1 MKVIYHTIGNIKPEE
16 TAKHVINFFGVLQ
29 CIKVNAL
36 GKDAPKE
43 QESKLVKHYFDYP
56 YFSRIVNPEFFQKEL
71 NAEEKKFNRR
81 IVSLWLCSAILSTA
95 SIVSLYLAY
104 QNQKSKKVLTGLFFT
119 SSVLSTL
126 ATILF
131 VVAFLWVFF
140 HFVKERFVVHRIKGF
155 LENEVSPEWIKRYK
169 KEFIDKDSKRDA
181 EACDQELEKDIEDII
196 EFLLERKKVVALCK
210 FLTNGEKLVQA
221 GMAMVNM
228 LLVKGVR
235 PNDIILDTNS
245 LGGGIAAEVLKR
257 FEKQGIYLTLI
268 HSNSYSSLK
277 DATNNFPH
285 GVGNFFIRR
294 LPAKFLNFWFSRC
307 RLEFNSREII
317 ENTKCP
323 VLIAG
328 RKGDTV
334 IPQEAQLVGKLDDD
348 QSTSKT
354 FRQNIVL
361 EHDPQNKECKSKNIH
376 ADHKEHLVYH
386 EDNGSIKKYE
396 EKENQF
402 INDAHKY
409 LIDSEFNKNFDLE
422 KYRESG
428 FSGKLTEIE
437 LIHIEPVRIKN
448 SNCVISIQAEV

>member
-1 MKVIYHTIGNIKPEE
+1 MKVIYRTNGNIKPEE
-16 TAKHVINFFGVLQ
+16 NTKHIINFFGVLG

-36 GKDAPKE
+36 GKGAPNG

-81 IVSLWLCSAILSTA
+81 IVSLWLCSAIFSTA

-104 QNQKSKKVLTGLFFT
+104 QNQKSKKILIGLAFA
-119 SSVLSTL
+119 SVVLSIL
-126 ATILF
+126 ATICFIVFCLWMLF
-131 VVAFLWVFF
+131 D
-140 HFVKERFVVHRIKGF
+140 FVKKRFVVHRIKSF

-169 KEFIDKDSKRDA
+169 KELVGDDKEVDA
-181 EACDQELEKDIEDII
+181 EAHDQELGENKDIEDIV
-196 EFLLERKKVVALCK
+196 EFLLERKKIVALYE

-285 GVGNFFIRR
+285 GVGNFFMRR
-294 LPAKFLNFWFSRC
+294 LPAKFLNFWFNRC
-307 RLEFNSREII
+307 GLEFNSREII
-317 ENTKCP
+317 ENTKCS
-323 VLIAG
+323 VLIVG

-334 IPQEAQLVGKLDDD
+334 IPQKAQLVGKLPDS
-348 QSTSKT
+348 STSER
-354 FRQNIVL
+354 FRWNIVL
-361 EHDPQNKECKSKNIH
+361 EHDPQNTECKSKNIH

-396 EKENQF
+396 EKENKF
-402 INDAHKY
+402 IEEAHEY

-422 KYRESG
+422 KYRKSG
-428 FSGKLTEIE
+428 FSGNLTEIE
-437 LIHIEPVRIKN
+437 LKPINEKYMQV
-448 SNCVISIQAEV
+448 

>member
-1 MKVIYHTIGNIKPEE
+1 MTVIYYTNGNIKPEE
-16 TAKHVINFFGVLQ
+16 NTKHAINFFGVLG

-36 GKDAPKE
+36 GKNAPGK

-56 YFSRIVNPEFFQKEL
+56 YFSRIVNSEFFQEEL
-71 NAEEKKFNRR
+71 KAEEKKFNRR
-81 IVSLWLCSAILSTA
+81 IVSLWLRFAISSTA

-104 QNQKSKKVLTGLFFT
+104 QNQKSKKVLIGLAFA
-119 SSVLSTL
+119 SVVLSIL
-126 ATILF
+126 AT
-131 VVAFLWVFF
+131 VFF
-140 HFVKERFVVHRIKGF
+140 VAVVLWRFFDFIKERFVVHRIKSL

-169 KEFIDKDSKRDA
+169 KELIREDSEIDV
-181 EACDQELEKDIEDII
+181 EACDQELGKNKDIEDII
-196 EFLLERKKVVALCK
+196 KFLLEREKIVALYK

-228 LLVKGVR
+228 LLVKGIH
-235 PNDIILDTNS
+235 PDNIILDTNS
-245 LGGGIAAEVLKR
+245 LGGGVAAEVLKR

-285 GVGNFFIRR
+285 GVGDFFMRR
-294 LPAKFLNFWFSRC
+294 LPAKFLNFWFNRC
-307 RLEFNSREII
+307 GLEFNSREII
-317 ENTKCP
+317 ENTKCS
-323 VLIAG
+323 VLIVG

-361 EHDPQNKECKSKNIH
+361 EHDPTIPCESKNIH
-376 ADHKEHLVYH
+376 ADYKEHLVYH

-402 INDAHKY
+402 INDAHEY
-409 LIDSEFNKNFDLE
+409 LIDSKLNKCFDLE
-422 KYRESG
+422 KYRGSG
-428 FSGKLTEIE
+428 FSRELTKIE
-437 LIHIEPVRIKN
+437 LRSFDGRDI
-448 SNCVISIQAEV
+448 

>member
-1 MKVIYHTIGNIKPEE
+1 MKVIYHTNGNIKPGEN
-16 TAKHVINFFGVLQ
+16 TKHVINFFGVLG

-36 GKDAPKE
+36 GKNAPE
-43 QESKLVKHYFDYP
+43 RQESKLVKHYFDYP
-56 YFSRIVNPEFFQKEL
+56 YFSRIVNSQLFQEEL
-71 NAEEKKFNRR
+71 NDEEKKFNRR
-81 IVSLWLCSAILSTA
+81 IVLLWLCSAILSTA

-104 QNQKSKKVLTGLFFT
+104 QNQKSKKVLTGLAFA
-119 SSVLSTL
+119 SVVLSIL
-126 ATILF
+126 ATICFIVLCLWMLF
-131 VVAFLWVFF
+131 D
-140 HFVKERFVVHRIKGF
+140 FVKERFVVHRIKSF

-169 KEFIDKDSKRDA
+169 KELVGDDKEVDA
-181 EACDQELEKDIEDII
+181 EAHDQELGENKDIEDIV
-196 EFLLERKKVVALCK
+196 EFLLERKKIVALYE

-285 GVGNFFIRR
+285 GVGNFFMRQ

-307 RLEFNSREII
+307 GLEFNSREII

-323 VLIAG
+323 VLIVG

-334 IPQEAQLVGKLDDD
+334 IPQEAQLVGKLPDS
-348 QSTSKT
+348 STSER
-354 FRQNIVL
+354 FRWNIVL
-361 EHDPQNKECKSKNIH
+361 EHDPQNTECKSKNIH
-376 ADHKEHLVYH
+376 ADHKEHLVYR
-386 EDNGSIKKYE
+386 EDNDNVIKCE

-409 LIDSEFNKNFDLE
+409 LIDSEFNKNFDLG
-422 KYRESG
+422 KYRKSG

-437 LIHIEPVRIKN
+437 LK
-448 SNCVISIQAEV
+448 SINEKYMQV

>member
-1 MKVIYHTIGNIKPEE
+1 MKVIYHTNSDIKPEE
-16 TAKHVINFFGVLQ
+16 NTKHVINFFGVLG
-29 CIKVNAL
+29 CIKVNAR
-36 GKDAPKE
+36 GKNPLKG

-56 YFSRIVNPEFFQKEL
+56 YFSRIVNPRFFQEEL

-81 IVSLWLCSAILSTA
+81 IISLWLCSAILSTA

-104 QNQKSKKVLTGLFFT
+104 QNQKSKKVLTGLAFA
-119 SSVLSTL
+119 SVVLSIL
-126 ATILF
+126 ATICFIVLCLWMLF
-131 VVAFLWVFF
+131 DFI
-140 HFVKERFVVHRIKGF
+140 KKRFVVHRIKSF

-169 KEFIDKDSKRDA
+169 KELIDKDSKRDA

-196 EFLLERKKVVALCK
+196 EFLLERKKIVALYE

-228 LLVKGVR
+228 LLVKGVH
-235 PNDIILDTNS
+235 PNNIILDTNS

-285 GVGNFFIRR
+285 GVGDFFMRR
-294 LPAKFLNFWFSRC
+294 LPAKFLNFWFNRC
-307 RLEFNSREII
+307 GLECNSREII

-323 VLIAG
+323 VLIVG
-328 RKGDTV
+328 RKGDTI

-361 EHDPQNKECKSKNIH
+361 EHDPTIPCESKNIH
-376 ADHKEHLVYH
+376 ADHKEHLIYRQ
-386 EDNGSIKKYE
+386 DNVNATRYE
-396 EKENQF
+396 EKEKQF
-402 INDAHKY
+402 IEKAHKY
-409 LIDSEFNKNFDLE
+409 LLEGEFNGNFKLKDYC
-422 KYRESG
+422 KSSISG
-428 FSGKLTEIE
+428 SLTKIE
-437 LIHIEPVRIKN
+437 LKPINEEYMQV
-448 SNCVISIQAEV
+448 

>member
-1 MKVIYHTIGNIKPEE
+1 MKVIYYTKPEE
-16 TAKHVINFFGVLQ
+16 STKHVINFFGVLG

-36 GKDAPKE
+36 GKDALEKQESKDAPE
-43 QESKLVKHYFDYP
+43 RQESKLVKHYFDYP
-56 YFSRIVNPEFFQKEL
+56 YFSRIVNPEDFREEL
-71 NAEEKKFNRR
+71 NAEEKKFTRR

-131 VVAFLWVFF
+131 VVAFLWVSFCF
-140 HFVKERFVVHRIKGF
+140 IKEKFVVHRIKNL

-169 KEFIDKDSKRDA
+169 KELIDKDSKRDA
-181 EACDQELEKDIEDII
+181 EACNQELEKDIEDII
-196 EFLLERKKVVALCK
+196 EFLLERKKIIALYK

-228 LLVKGVR
+228 LLVKGVH

-245 LGGGIAAEVLKR
+245 LGGGIAAEVLRR
-257 FEKQGIYLTLI
+257 FEKQGVYLTLI

-285 GVGNFFIRR
+285 GIGDFFMRQ
-294 LPAKFLNFWFSRC
+294 LPAKFLNFWFRRC
-307 RLEFNSREII
+307 ELEFNSREII

-334 IPQEAQLVGKLDDD
+334 IPQEAQLVGKLPDS
-348 QSTSKT
+348 STSER
-354 FRQNIVL
+354 FRLNIVL
-361 EHDPQNKECKSKNIH
+361 EHDPQNTECKSKNIH
-376 ADHKEHLVYH
+376 ADHKEHLVYR
-386 EDNGSIKKYE
+386 EDNDDITKYTSYE
-396 EKENQF
+396 EKENKF
-402 INDAHKY
+402 IEEAHEY
-409 LIDSEFNKNFDLE
+409 LIGSEFNKNFDLGQ
-422 KYRESG
+422 YRISN
-428 FSGKLTEIE
+428 FSGNLTKIE
-437 LIHIEPVRIKN
+437 LEPINEKHIKV
-448 SNCVISIQAEV
+448 

>member
-1 MKVIYHTIGNIKPEE
+1 MKVIYHTNSDIKPEE
-16 TAKHVINFFGVLQ
+16 NTKHVINFFGVLG

-36 GKDAPKE
+36 GKGAPNG

-56 YFSRIVNPEFFQKEL
+56 YFSRIVNPEFFKKEL
-71 NAEEKKFNRR
+71 NDEERKFNRR
-81 IVSLWLCSAILSTA
+81 IVSLWLCSAIFSTA

-104 QNQKSKKVLTGLFFT
+104 QNQKSKKVLTGLAFA
-119 SSVLSTL
+119 SVVLSIL
-126 ATILF
+126 ATICFIVFCLWMLF
-131 VVAFLWVFF
+131 D
-140 HFVKERFVVHRIKGF
+140 FVKKRFVVHRIKSF

-169 KEFIDKDSKRDA
+169 KELVGDDKEVDA
-181 EACDQELEKDIEDII
+181 EAHDQELGENKDIEDIV
-196 EFLLERKKVVALCK
+196 EFLLERKKIVALYE

-228 LLVKGVR
+228 LLVKGVH

-285 GVGNFFIRR
+285 GVGSFFMRR

-307 RLEFNSREII
+307 GLEFNSREII

-323 VLIAG
+323 VLIVG

-334 IPQEAQLVGKLDDD
+334 IPQEIQLVGKLSD
-348 QSTSKT
+348 QSTEE
-354 FRQNIVL
+354 RLRRNRVL
-361 EHDPQNKECKSKNIH
+361 EHDPERACENKNIH
-376 ADHKEHLVYH
+376 IDHEEHLVWKDG
-386 EDNGSIKKYE
+386 EKYE
-396 EKENQF
+396 SYIKIKSDF
-402 INDAHKY
+402 IELADNY
-409 LIDSEFNKNFDLE
+409 LVSNNFNGGYKPE
-422 KYRESG
+422 EYKKSH
-428 FSGKLTEIE
+428 FSGNLTEIE
-437 LIHIEPVRIKN
+437 LKPINEKYMQV
-448 SNCVISIQAEV
+448 

>member
-1 MKVIYHTIGNIKPEE
+1 MKVIYRTNGNIKPKEN
-16 TAKHVINFFGVLQ
+16 TKHIINFFGVLG

-36 GKDAPKE
+36 GKGAPNG

-71 NAEEKKFNRR
+71 NAEEKKFNGR
-81 IVSLWLCSAILSTA
+81 IVSLWLCFAILSTA

-104 QNQKSKKVLTGLFFT
+104 QNQKSKKVLTGLAFA
-119 SSVLSTL
+119 SVVLSIL
-126 ATILF
+126 ATICFIVFCLWMLF
-131 VVAFLWVFF
+131 D
-140 HFVKERFVVHRIKGF
+140 FVKKRFVVHRIKSF

-169 KEFIDKDSKRDA
+169 KELIDKDSKRDA
-181 EACDQELEKDIEDII
+181 EACDQELEKDIEDIV
-196 EFLLERKKVVALCK
+196 EFFLERKKIVALYE

-228 LLVKGVR
+228 VLVKGVH

-285 GVGNFFIRR
+285 GIGNSFMRR

-307 RLEFNSREII
+307 GLEFNSREII

-323 VLIAG
+323 VLIVG

-334 IPQEAQLVGKLDDD
+334 IPQEAQLVGKLPDS
-348 QSTSKT
+348 STSER
-354 FRQNIVL
+354 FRWNIVL
-361 EHDPQNKECKSKNIH
+361 EHDPRNTESKNKNIH

-386 EDNGSIKKYE
+386 EDNGTIKKYE
-396 EKENQF
+396 EKENKF
-402 INDAHKY
+402 IEEACEY
-409 LIDSEFNKNFDLE
+409 LIGSEFNKDFDLE
-422 KYRESG
+422 KYRKSG
-428 FSGKLTEIE
+428 FFGKLTEIE
-437 LIHIEPVRIKN
+437 LKPINERYMQV
-448 SNCVISIQAEV
+448 

>member
-1 MKVIYHTIGNIKPEE
+1 MKVIYYTKPEE
-16 TAKHVINFFGVLQ
+16 STKHVINFFGVLG
-29 CIKVNAL
+29 CIKVNARS
-36 GKDAPKE
+36 KNPPKE

-56 YFSRIVNPEFFQKEL
+56 YFSRIVNPESFQKEL
-71 NAEEKKFNRR
+71 DDEEKKFVRK

-104 QNQKSKKVLTGLFFT
+104 QNQKSKKVLTGLVFT

-131 VVAFLWVFF
+131 VVAFLWVSF
-140 HFVKERFVVHRIKGF
+140 HFIKEKFVVYRIKNF
-155 LENEVSPEWIKRYK
+155 LENEFSSEWIKRYK
-169 KEFIDKDSKRDA
+169 KELVGDDKEVDA
-181 EACDQELEKDIEDII
+181 EAHDQELGENKDIEDIV
-196 EFLLERKKVVALCK
+196 EFLLERKKIVALYE

-228 LLVKGVR
+228 LLVKGVH

-285 GVGNFFIRR
+285 GIGDFFMRR
-294 LPAKFLNFWFSRC
+294 LPAKFLNFWFRRC
-307 RLEFNSREII
+307 ELEFNSREII

-334 IPQEAQLVGKLDDD
+334 IPQEAQLVGKLPDS
-348 QSTSKT
+348 STSER
-354 FRQNIVL
+354 FRLNIVL
-361 EHDPQNKECKSKNIH
+361 EHDPQNTECKSKNIH
-376 ADHKEHLVYH
+376 ADHKEHLVYR
-386 EDNGSIKKYE
+386 EDNDGTTKYTSYE
-396 EKENQF
+396 EKENDF
-402 INDAHKY
+402 IKEAHEY
-409 LIDSEFNKNFDLE
+409 LIDSKFNKDFDLE

-428 FSGKLTEIE
+428 FSRKLTKIE
-437 LIHIEPVRIKN
+437 LKPINEKHRQV
-448 SNCVISIQAEV
+448 

>member
-1 MKVIYHTIGNIKPEE
+1 MKVIYYTNGNIKPEE
-16 TAKHVINFFGVLQ
+16 NAKHVINFFGVLG
-29 CIKVNAL
+29 CIKVNAR
-36 GKDAPKE
+36 GKNPLKG

-56 YFSRIVNPEFFQKEL
+56 YFSRIVNPRFFQEEL

-81 IVSLWLCSAILSTA
+81 IISLWLCSAILSTA

-104 QNQKSKKVLTGLFFT
+104 QNQKSKKVLTGLAFA
-119 SSVLSTL
+119 SVVLSIL
-126 ATILF
+126 ATICFIVLCLWMLF
-131 VVAFLWVFF
+131 DFI
-140 HFVKERFVVHRIKGF
+140 KKRFVVHRIKSF

-169 KEFIDKDSKRDA
+169 KELIDKDSKRDA

-196 EFLLERKKVVALCK
+196 EFLLERKKIVALYE

-228 LLVKGVR
+228 LLVKGVH
-235 PNDIILDTNS
+235 PNNIILDTNS

-285 GVGNFFIRR
+285 GVGDFFMRR
-294 LPAKFLNFWFSRC
+294 LPAKFLNFWFNRC
-307 RLEFNSREII
+307 GLEFNSREII

-323 VLIAG
+323 VLIVG

-361 EHDPQNKECKSKNIH
+361 EHDPTIPCESKNIH
-376 ADHKEHLVYH
+376 ADHKEHLIYRQ
-386 EDNGSIKKYE
+386 DNVNATRYE
-396 EKENQF
+396 EKEKQF
-402 INDAHKY
+402 IEKAHKY
-409 LIDSEFNKNFDLE
+409 LLEGEFNGNFKLKDYC
-422 KYRESG
+422 KSSIFG
-428 FSGKLTEIE
+428 SLTEIE
-437 LIHIEPVRIKN
+437 LKPINEKHIQV
-448 SNCVISIQAEV
+448 

>member
-1 MKVIYHTIGNIKPEE
+1 MKVIYYTNGNIKPEE
-16 TAKHVINFFGVLQ
+16 NAKHVINFFGVLG

-36 GKDAPKE
+36 GKNAPDG

-56 YFSRIVNPEFFQKEL
+56 YFSRIVNPKFFREEL
-71 NAEEKKFNRR
+71 KAEEKKFNRR
-81 IVSLWLCSAILSTA
+81 IVSLWLCFAILSTA

-104 QNQKSKKVLTGLFFT
+104 QNQKSKKVITGLAFT
-119 SSVLSTL
+119 SVVLSIL
-126 ATILF
+126 ATICF
-131 VVAFLWVFF
+131 VVLCLWVFF
-140 HFVKERFVVHRIKGF
+140 NFVKERFVMHKMKSF
-155 LENEVSPEWIKRYK
+155 LENEFSPEWIKCFK
-169 KEFIDKDSKRDA
+169 NELIGEKSETSA
-181 EACDQELEKDIEDII
+181 EAHDQESEKNKDIEEII
-196 EFLLERKKVVALCK
+196 EFFLKRGKVLALYK

-228 LLVKGVR
+228 LLMDGIH
-235 PNDIILDTNS
+235 PDNIILDTNS
-245 LGGGIAAEVLKR
+245 LGGGVAAEVLKR
-257 FEKQGIYLTLI
+257 LEDQGIHLTLI

-285 GVGNFFIRR
+285 GVGNFFMRR

-307 RLEFNSREII
+307 GLEFNSREII

-323 VLIAG
+323 VLIVG

-334 IPQEAQLVGKLDDD
+334 IPQEAQLVGKLPDS
-348 QSTSKT
+348 STSER
-354 FRQNIVL
+354 FRWNIVL
-361 EHDPQNKECKSKNIH
+361 EHDPQNTECKSKNIH

-396 EKENQF
+396 EKENKF
-402 INDAHKY
+402 IEEAREY

-422 KYRESG
+422 KYRKSG

-437 LIHIEPVRIKN
+437 LKPINEKYMQV
-448 SNCVISIQAEV
+448 